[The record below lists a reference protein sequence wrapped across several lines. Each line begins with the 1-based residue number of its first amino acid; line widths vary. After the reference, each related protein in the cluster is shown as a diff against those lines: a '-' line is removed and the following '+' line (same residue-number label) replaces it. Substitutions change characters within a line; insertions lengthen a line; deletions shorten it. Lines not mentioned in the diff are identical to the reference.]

1 MVVSQTVVGFGVV
14 FKLIDK
20 IDFSLLVP
28 TTTANVEILLHLL
41 EVRWNSKDL
50 DSPIIQVD
58 FHYLVQVNYR
68 KLDFYLHKKLVAIL
82 VTIQITLEEVILN
95 WAPHDK
101 IKMKV

>member
-41 EVRWNSKDL
+41 EVR
-50 DSPIIQVD
+50 
-58 FHYLVQVNYR
+58 
-68 KLDFYLHKKLVAIL
+68 
-82 VTIQITLEEVILN
+82 
-95 WAPHDK
+95 
-101 IKMKV
+101 